1 MCRHAAAVIR
11 PPHPFHEH
19 EQDTT
24 MVDMTTLQAPAN
36 ADTLGTAAA
45 ALEKVA
51 ATVRMSK
58 GARQLVLREVRRM
71 RLEANRARV

>member
-1 MCRHAAAVIR
+1 
-11 PPHPFHEH
+11 
-19 EQDTT
+19 

-71 RLEANRARV
+71 RREANRARV